1 MNEKLAN
8 ITAHYGWF
16 KLEPYAMTGPK
27 SWRVTDQSEIDGYL
41 EWEYFGATPTE
52 AVDKAH
58 AALCAESEQRR
69 AGRE

>member
-27 SWRVTDQSEIDGYL
+27 SWRVTDADDQGYL
-41 EWEYFGATPTE
+41 EFEYFGATPTE

-58 AALCAESEQRR
+58 AALCAEPEQRQ
-69 AGRE
+69 AGGE